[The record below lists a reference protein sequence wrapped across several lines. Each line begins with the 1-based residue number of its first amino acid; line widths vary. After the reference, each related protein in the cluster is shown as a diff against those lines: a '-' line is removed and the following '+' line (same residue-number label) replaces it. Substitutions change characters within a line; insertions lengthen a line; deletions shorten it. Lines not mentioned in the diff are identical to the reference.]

1 MQNSILSSLNVTAQ
15 INLIRQLS
23 DVDLEPILN
32 LVENLGVTL
41 ITHKGDGQP
50 LGAESSS
57 PGNPVEVG
65 VSVLGHVVVEDDVD
79 TLDVHPAAEQVG
91 GHQNSLLEVLE
102 LLVSDE

>member
-15 INLIRQLS
+15 INLIRQLG

-32 LVENLGVTL
+32 LVENLGVPL

-50 LGAESSS
+50 LGTESSS
-57 PGNPVEVG
+57 PSNPVEVG

-79 TLDVHPAAEQVG
+79 PLDVHATSEEICCNQD
-91 GHQNSLLEVLE
+91 SFLEFLE
-102 LLVSDE
+102 LLVS